1 MKVAHFSDVHGHINA
16 LQAIPGDVVALVST
30 GDFFPNSTR
39 GIREIEIPF
48 QSEWF
53 NRNKEEIFRLFRGL
67 PVLCVDGNHDYVS
80 LGELL
85 VDAGYPGI
93 VVNVNHIQ
101 TQDFL
106 GFKVAGFRE
115 IPWIA
120 GEWNGETF
128 GPEIHGLC
136 DSVLQTDCDVLL
148 THTPP
153 KGVLSGDY
161 GCSSLM
167 NLLAYSH
174 HNVRYHFFGHCH
186 PFHGTQ
192 EDMGILFSNAA
203 TAINLLDIV

>member
-67 PVLCVDGNHDYVS
+67 PVLCVDGNHD
-80 LGELL
+80 
-85 VDAGYPGI
+85 
-93 VVNVNHIQ
+93 
-101 TQDFL
+101 
-106 GFKVAGFRE
+106 
-115 IPWIA
+115 
-120 GEWNGETF
+120 
-128 GPEIHGLC
+128 
-136 DSVLQTDCDVLL
+136 
-148 THTPP
+148 
-153 KGVLSGDY
+153 
-161 GCSSLM
+161 
-167 NLLAYSH
+167 
-174 HNVRYHFFGHCH
+174 FFGHCH